1 MEHPENRQKNP
12 EEFDLAQ
19 FFRWI
24 QLGLNR
30 FGNAIIYGIASLRNL
45 FFSNKLFFFILILI
59 GLALGTFYSLL
70 LKKEFYKT
78 TMILSCDYLNNQ
90 IVESNIAKLNQ
101 LSAEPGGES
110 LSELLGID
118 ASTASNILRF
128 ESKPF
133 VSDRD
138 IVEMEVLREQLNNLA
153 ADKRDLVQKVM
164 AKLTIENKN
173 AYEISVYVYNPDI
186 VKPLE
191 KALINYFANSSY
203 IKNRIEI
210 NHINLMNKKQKLKKE
225 SQKLDS
231 LKGLL
236 FENIEALA
244 RQPNRGSNSLV
255 LKDEKGF
262 NPLDVFKEDILIND
276 EILDI
281 EKKLYIKADFEVIE
295 GFTTFKQ
302 PEGASLPEVLFIS
315 FWISWLMGYLI
326 IGAWKFDKLLA
337 KYSTSA

>member
-1 MEHPENRQKNP
+1 MEHPETRPKNT

-24 QLGLNR
+24 QQGFGR
-30 FGNAIIYGIASLRNL
+30 FGNTIIYWIASLRNL
-45 FFSNKLFFFILILI
+45 FFTNKLFFFILILI

-78 TMILSCDYLNNQ
+78 TMILSCDYLNTQ
-90 IVESNIAKLNQ
+90 IVESNMAKLNQ
-101 LSAEPGGES
+101 LSAEPGGEG

-138 IVEMEVLREQLNNLA
+138 ILEMEVLREQLNNLA

-164 AKLTIENKN
+164 AKLKIDNKN

-210 NHINLMNKKQKLKKE
+210 NQINLINKKRKLIKE

-236 FENIEALA
+236 FQNIQALA
-244 RQPNRGSNSLV
+244 KETNRGTNSLV

-302 PEGASLPEVLFIS
+302 PEGAGLPQILFIS

-326 IGAWKFDKLLA
+326 IGAWRFDKMLA
-337 KYSTSA
+337 KYPTSA

>member
-1 MEHPENRQKNP
+1 MEHPETRPKNT

-24 QLGLNR
+24 QQGIGR
-30 FGNAIIYGIASLRNL
+30 FGNTIIYWIASLRNL
-45 FFSNKLFFFILILI
+45 FFTNKLFFFILILI

-78 TMILSCDYLNNQ
+78 TMILSCDYLNTQ
-90 IVESNIAKLNQ
+90 IVESNMAKLNQ
-101 LSAEPGGES
+101 LSAEPGGEG

-138 IVEMEVLREQLNNLA
+138 ILEMEVLREQLNNLA

-164 AKLTIENKN
+164 AKLKIDNKN

-191 KALINYFANSSY
+191 KALVNYFANSSY

-210 NHINLMNKKQKLKKE
+210 NQINLNNKKRKLMRE

-231 LKGLL
+231 LKRLL
-236 FENIEALA
+236 FQNIQSLA
-244 RQPNRGSNSLV
+244 RENNRGTNSLV

-302 PEGASLPEVLFIS
+302 PEGASLPQILFIS

-326 IGAWKFDKLLA
+326 IGAWRFDKMLA
-337 KYSTSA
+337 KYPTSA